1 MKPYVFLDPDG
12 TQDFGLLVVVVL
24 QTGVTYAH
32 QCAGLRTEIREVEG
46 FVIPVGGPEAAAPL
60 LAFFHTRFQ
69 GNAPSRA
76 SDVAPTW
83 TDADVQEL
91 EALVSNIPLWKTMR
105 DGGSERACLKL
116 DSSKLSDAT
125 EAWIPV
131 QTAYGPGILLFK
143 NSD

>member
-1 MKPYVFLDPDG
+1 VKPYVFFDPDG

-24 QTGVTYAH
+24 PTGVTYAH
-32 QCAGLRTEIREVEG
+32 QCAGLRAEIREVEG
-46 FVIPVGGPEAAAPL
+46 FAIPVGGPEAAAPL
-60 LAFFHTRFQ
+60 LTFFRTRFH
-69 GNAPSRA
+69 GNPPSRV
-76 SDVAPTW
+76 SGVAPTW

-105 DGGSERACLKL
+105 DGRSERVFLKL
-116 DSSKLSDAT
+116 DISKLSDAT